1 VFCLVDNALE
11 TDIASRRLK
20 ESASLVVYLT
30 DIELANDTRPHND
43 QDEFTSLQ
51 VKLSELPILSV
62 ERNETVLPILAKFI
76 TLSLLIRVAAR
87 IDNVDPA

>member
-1 VFCLVDNALE
+1 VVCLVDNALE

-62 ERNETVLPILAKFI
+62 ERNETVLPILAKLI